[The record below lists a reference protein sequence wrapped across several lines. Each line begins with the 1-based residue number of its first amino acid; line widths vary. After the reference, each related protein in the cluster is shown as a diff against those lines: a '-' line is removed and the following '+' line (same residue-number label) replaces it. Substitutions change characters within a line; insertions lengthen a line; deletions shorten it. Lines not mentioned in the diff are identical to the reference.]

1 MSTPIL
7 PAKKLSVRK
16 KLLFAVITLA
26 IVGVVVEMTLA
37 IAGIRPSTNTDP
49 YVGFSSYS
57 PVMRPIQDASGEIVL
72 HTAPNKLVW
81 FNHQTF
87 PLKKPAGTRRIV
99 CVGGSTTYGR
109 PFADAT
115 SYSGYLRQLL
125 PLADS
130 SHHYEVI
137 NAGGVSYASYRVAA
151 VMQEFA
157 AYEPDLFI
165 VYSVHNEFLER
176 RTYASMFEK
185 PQWRMAAESVLRK
198 TRTWT
203 ALERIRDNL
212 LRETS
217 PSAETLTTEVDER
230 LNHTAGPSD
239 YERDDAWQQKVLNH
253 YEFNLNRMVAI
264 ARDAGAQIVFID
276 PASNEKDCSP
286 FKTDELFY
294 EDGRDLFEIGLYDDA
309 LVAFKAAIDRD
320 ICPLRATTP
329 IAEIG
334 RRVARQHHVP
344 RVPFC
349 DLLRNDCLAQY
360 GHQCLGEE
368 YFVDHVHP
376 TIAAHRDLATWIVE
390 TLQEMGWITENHLNP
405 SVIST
410 IDNKIRGAIVPRD
423 HAISFRNLAKVLH
436 WAGKFDEASRRALDA
451 LRLLPNDLESRFVL
465 ADCMTRMQQYD
476 EALDQYKQIFDTS
489 DYERAIL
496 PYGELLAY
504 CQQYELAKVYLT
516 MATASEKETIRKR
529 AFQTLGDV
537 HTQLG
542 EIEQAADAYSRM

>member
-1 MSTPIL
+1 
-7 PAKKLSVRK
+7 
-16 KLLFAVITLA
+16 
-26 IVGVVVEMTLA
+26 
-37 IAGIRPSTNTDP
+37 
-49 YVGFSSYS
+49 
-57 PVMRPIQDASGEIVL
+57 
-72 HTAPNKLVW
+72 
-81 FNHQTF
+81 
-87 PLKKPAGTRRIV
+87 
-99 CVGGSTTYGR
+99 
-109 PFADAT
+109 
-115 SYSGYLRQLL
+115 
-125 PLADS
+125 
-130 SHHYEVI
+130 
-137 NAGGVSYASYRVAA
+137 
-151 VMQEFA
+151 MQEFA

-185 PQWRMAAESVLRK
+185 SQWRMGAESVLRK

-203 ALERIRDNL
+203 ALEKIRDNIF
-212 LRETS
+212 RE
-217 PSAETLTTEVDER
+217 PSSRAETLSTEVDER

-239 YERDDAWQQKVLNH
+239 YERDEVWQQKVLQH
-253 YEFNLNRMVAI
+253 YEFNLSRMVSI
-264 ARDAGAQIVFID
+264 AREAGAKIIFID

-309 LVAFKAAIDRD
+309 LVAFTTAIDRD

-334 RRVARQHHVP
+334 RRVAQQQDVP
-344 RVPFC
+344 RVPFSER
-349 DLLRNDCLAQY
+349 LRNDCLTQY
-360 GHQCLGEE
+360 GHPCLGEE

-376 TIAAHRDLATWIVE
+376 TITAHRDLATWIID
-390 TLQEMGWITENHLNP
+390 TLRDTGWINENHLSP

-410 IDNKIRGAIVPRD
+410 VDEEIRAAIVPRD

-436 WAGKFDEASRRALDA
+436 WAGKFDEASRRAQDA

-476 EALDQYKQIFDTS
+476 EALDHYKRIFEIS

-504 CQQYELAKVYLT
+504 RSEYELAKVYLI
-516 MATASEKETIRKR
+516 MATASAKDVVRKR
-529 AFQTLGDV
+529 AFQALGDV

-542 EIEQAADAYSRM
+542 EIEQAAEAYSHL

>member
-1 MSTPIL
+1 MSTPTL
-7 PAKKLSVRK
+7 PASKLSVRK

-26 IVGVVVEMTLA
+26 VVGVMFEWTLAIVGV
-37 IAGIRPSTNTDP
+37 RPGTSDDP

-57 PVMRPIQDASGEIVL
+57 PVMRPTRDDSGEIVF

-87 PLKKPAGTRRIV
+87 PLKKPDGTRRII

-115 SYSGYLRQLL
+115 SYSGYLRRLL
-125 PLADS
+125 PLADP
-130 SHHYEVI
+130 SHRYEVI

-176 RTYASMFEK
+176 RTYVSMFEK
-185 PQWRMAAESVLRK
+185 PQWRMGAESVLRK
-198 TRTWT
+198 TRTWA
-203 ALERIRDNL
+203 ALEKIRDNF
-212 LRETS
+212 LREPS
-217 PSAETLTTEVDER
+217 SSAETLSTEVDER

-239 YERDDAWQQKVLNH
+239 YERDEVWQQKVLQH

-264 ARDAGAQIVFID
+264 AKEAGANIVFID

-309 LVAFKAAIDRD
+309 LVAFTAAIDRD
-320 ICPLRATTP
+320 ICPLRATSP

-334 RRVARQHHVP
+334 RRVAKQQNVP

-349 DLLRNDCLAQY
+349 ERLRTECLRQY
-360 GHQCLGEE
+360 GHPCLGEE

-376 TIAAHRDLATWIVE
+376 TIAAHRDLAAWIIE
-390 TLQEMGWITENHLNP
+390 TLQGTGWITDNHLNP
-405 SVIST
+405 LDISSV
-410 IDNKIRGAIVPRD
+410 DEEIRGAIVPRD

-436 WAGKFDEASRRALDA
+436 WAGKFDEASRRAMDA

-465 ADCMTRMQQYD
+465 ADCLTRMQQYD
-476 EALDQYKQIFDTS
+476 EALDNTNES
-489 DYERAIL
+489 SRS
-496 PYGELLAY
+496 
-504 CQQYELAKVYLT
+504 LT
-516 MATASEKETIRKR
+516 MNVRFCLMVS
-529 AFQTLGDV
+529 
-537 HTQLG
+537 
-542 EIEQAADAYSRM
+542 YSLIAKSTSLQRST